1 MEERRYSIGSLF
13 SGIGGFELGLERAIP
28 GSFTR
33 WQVEQD
39 SYCRK
44 ILAKHW
50 PKAEIYD
57 DVRGITKNNI
67 EKVDILCGGFPCQDI
82 SSANARARGLHG
94 EKSGL
99 WWEYHRIINELQPRV
114 AVMENV
120 TAISFRGLGAVIGS
134 LSEIGYNAEW
144 CTIRAS
150 DFGAPHQRERWF
162 CVAYPNRERSREAF
176 YGRPSPIDSNRE
188 EIYRR
193 RSSSEEDRISSHS
206 YCSSLQGGRI
216 SSRVY
221 EKNPNTKRD
230 IRSESYWGET
240 QIPQSTICGV
250 DDGLSGGLDRATIR
264 RNKQRLKALGN
275 AIVPQCSEWI
285 GKKIWESG
293 LLLD

>member
-13 SGIGGFELGLERAIP
+13 SGIGGFELGLERGIP
-28 GSFTR
+28 GSYTR
-33 WQVEQD
+33 WQVEQEA
-39 SYCRK
+39 YCQK

-50 PKAEIYD
+50 PEAEIYD
-57 DVRGITKNNI
+57 DVRGITKNNV
-67 EKVDILCGGFPCQDI
+67 ERVDILCGGFPCQDI
-82 SSANARARGLHG
+82 SIANTNGRGLHG
-94 EKSGL
+94 KKSGL
-99 WWEYHRIINELQPRV
+99 WWEYHRIINELQPRI

-120 TAISFRGLGAVIGS
+120 SAITFRGLGAVIGS

-162 CVAYPNRERSREAF
+162 CVAYSNRERSREAF
-176 YGRPSPIDSNRE
+176 HGRPSPIDSNWE
-188 EIYRR
+188 EIHRR
-193 RSSSEEDRISSHS
+193 RSSSEEVPISTHSHRSSIQGNRIPIGIQTR
-206 YCSSLQGGRI
+206 YTNI
-216 SSRVY
+216 
-221 EKNPNTKRD
+221 ERD
-230 IRSESYWGET
+230 IRSPSFWRESE
-240 QIPQSTICGV
+240 IPQPTIRRM
-250 DDGLSGGLDRATIR
+250 DDGLSEGLDRATIR